1 MEGKKKI
8 LVVDDNSQ
16 AVEMLTMILEDNG
29 FNVIKAYE
37 GESGLLKTREQK
49 PDLIILDIRLPDI
62 DGFQVCEEIK
72 NDPDVFHIP
81 VVMLTGKDKG
91 DDFDKAM
98 NKKADWYIIK
108 PYDVGHLLKVV
119 DKLLG

>member
-1 MEGKKKI
+1 MEGKKNI